1 MADLCTVYTFGALTL
16 NPSSGDGLFIGEGG
30 IQGLD
35 GRPIRAQVDNKGVT
49 DGGIVHPKFFG
60 PRAIRFGGPM
70 KIESVARKPT
80 VGFFAAVNAVEAAT
94 IAALEALLNTP
105 TALSWTPFGGTPES
119 LTCTYGIEGGEIQFG
134 GSMMLKTWTFALVA
148 ESG

>member
-1 MADLCTVYTFGALTL
+1 MADLCCVYTFGALTL
-16 NPSSGDGLFIGEGG
+16 NPPSGDGLFVGEGG

-35 GRPIRAQVDNKGVT
+35 GKPIRAQVDNKGVT

-80 VGFFAAVNAVEAAT
+80 LAFFAAVNAVEAAT
-94 IAALEALLNTP
+94 IGALEALLNTP
-105 TALSWTPFGGTPES
+105 TALNYTPQGQGAES
-119 LTCTYGIEGGEIQFG
+119 LTCTYGIQGGEIQFG
-134 GSMMLKTWTFALVA
+134 GSMMMKTWTFVLVA
-148 ESG
+148 EDG